1 MSTLETV
8 DLARWHRTILILFST
23 AGLTGASMM
32 VRLPEVRQTL
42 GVTTSQLGLVLLS
55 FAIGAMSGLMVV
67 GKFIAHRGTRRGIVI
82 GLVFWFVGTAAMIAA
97 LGISSVILFVIG
109 GLLSGFGAGWVD
121 VGMNVDGTEIEK
133 RLGRSAMPK
142 MHAAFSIGSLTGAA
156 LGTLAIQY
164 NFTIVFQ
171 MAVLATICFALPIFS
186 VMNLPTGH
194 GIHDEEPGEKKSG
207 PVFGKLVVMLG
218 IGILGMTIA
227 EGAGND
233 WLAIGLVD
241 DYLATPT
248 SAGIAYAIMVGS
260 MTLVR
265 FFGGSLTDSYGKAS
279 TLRLTGALG
288 ILGLLLLIAKLSIFT
303 AWIGAGLW
311 GVGVALAFPL
321 FLSAAGEL
329 PNPAKK
335 VAAVSSFGYTAFLVG
350 PPLLGFVGQAIGVVN
365 MYWVVLS
372 FIAVSVIVA
381 GAAGNK
387 RSS

>member
-8 DLARWHRTILILFST
+8 NLRRWHRTILILFST

-32 VRLPEVRQTL
+32 VRLPEVRHIL

-55 FAIGAMSGLMVV
+55 FAIGAMSGLIAV
-67 GKFIAHRGTRRGIVI
+67 GKFIARRGTRRGIVI
-82 GLVFWFVGTAAMIAA
+82 GLVFWFVGTAAMVVGLAFH
-97 LGISSVILFVIG
+97 SVAFFVIG

-142 MHAAFSIGSLTGAA
+142 MHAAFSIGSLTGAG
-156 LGTLAIQY
+156 LGTLSI
-164 NFTIVFQ
+164 FFEIHIVLQ
-171 MAVLATICFALPIFS
+171 MAVLAVICFALPILS

-194 GIHDEEPGEKKSG
+194 GIHVEEHGEKPSG
-207 PVFGKLVVMLG
+207 PVFGKLVFLLG
-218 IGILGMTIA
+218 VGILGMTVA

-233 WLAIGLVD
+233 WLTIGLVD
-241 DYLATPT
+241 DYLASPT
-248 SAGIAYAIMVGS
+248 AAGIGYAVLVGT

-265 FFGGSLTDSYGKAS
+265 FFGGGLTDRFGKAF
-279 TLRLTGALG
+279 TLRLTGLLG
-288 ILGLLLLIAKLSIFT
+288 IFGLMLLIAKFNIFT

-311 GVGVALAFPL
+311 GAGVALAFPL

-335 VAAVSSFGYTAFLVG
+335 VAAVSSFGYAAFLVG

-365 MYWVVLS
+365 MYWVVLA
-372 FIAVSVIVA
+372 FIAVSVA
-381 GAAGNK
+381 ASGAAGNK
-387 RSS
+387 RSN

>member
-1 MSTLETV
+1 MSSLETV
-8 DLARWHRTILILFST
+8 DLIRWHKTILILFST

-32 VRLPEVRQTL
+32 VRLPEVRQIL
-42 GVTTSQLGLVLLS
+42 AVTTSQLGLVLLS
-55 FAIGAMSGLMVV
+55 FAIGAMSGLIAV
-67 GKFIAHRGTRRGIVI
+67 GKFIAKRGTRRGIVI
-82 GLVFWFVGTAAMIAA
+82 GLVLWFLGTSSMVAA
-97 LGISSVILFVIG
+97 LGISSVVLFVAG

-142 MHAAFSIGSLTGAA
+142 MHASFSIGSLTGAA
-156 LGTLAIQY
+156 LGTISIY
-164 NFTIVFQ
+164 FDVHIVLQ
-171 MAVLATICFALPIFS
+171 MAVLAAICFLLPIFS
-186 VMNLPTGH
+186 VKNLPSGH
-194 GIHDEEPGEKKSG
+194 GIHLEHHDSDSSG
-207 PVFGKLVVMLG
+207 SVFGKLVILLG
-218 IGILGMTIA
+218 IGILGMTVA

-233 WLAIGLVD
+233 WLTIGLVD
-241 DYLATPT
+241 DYHASPT
-248 SAGIAYAIMVGS
+248 DAGIGYAVLVGS

-265 FFGGSLTDSYGKAS
+265 FFGGGLTDRFGKAF
-279 TLRLTGALG
+279 TLRLTGMMG
-288 ILGLLLLIAKLSIFT
+288 IIGLVLLIAKFSIFS

-311 GVGVALAFPL
+311 GAGVALAFPL

-335 VAAVSSFGYTAFLVG
+335 VAAVSSFGYAAFLVG

-381 GAAGNK
+381 GAAGNR

>member
-1 MSTLETV
+1 MNTLETV
-8 DLARWHRTILILFST
+8 GLARWHRTILVLFST

-32 VRLPEVRQTL
+32 VRLPEVRSIL
-42 GVTTSQLGLVLLS
+42 GLTTSQLGLVLLS
-55 FAIGAMSGLMVV
+55 FAIGAMSGLIAV
-67 GKFIAHRGTRRGIVI
+67 GRFIAHRGTRRGIVI
-82 GLVFWFVGTAAMIAA
+82 GLVFWFVGTMAMVVA
-97 LGISSVILFVIG
+97 LGLGSVLLFVIG

-156 LGTLAIQY
+156 LGTLATTY
-164 NFTIVFQ
+164 YVAIVLQ
-171 MAVLATICFALPIFS
+171 MAVLAVICFALPILS
-186 VMNLPTGH
+186 VGNLPTGH
-194 GIHDEEPGEKKSG
+194 GIHAEEHGEKESG
-207 PVFGKLVVMLG
+207 PVFGKLVIMLG

-233 WLAIGLVD
+233 WLAIGMVD
-241 DYLATPT
+241 DYQATPT
-248 SAGIAYAIMVGS
+248 TAGIAYAIMVGS

-265 FFGGSLTDSYGKAS
+265 FFGGGLTDRYGKAF
-279 TLRLTGALG
+279 TLRLTGVLG
-288 ILGLLLLIAKLSIFT
+288 ILGLLILITKFSIFT
-303 AWIGAGLW
+303 AWFGAALW
-311 GVGVALAFPL
+311 GAGVALAFPL

-335 VAAVSSFGYTAFLVG
+335 VAAVSSFGYAAFLVG

-365 MYWVVLS
+365 MYWVVLT
-372 FIAVSVIVA
+372 FIAVSVVVA

-387 RSS
+387 RAS

>member
-1 MSTLETV
+1 
-8 DLARWHRTILILFST
+8 
-23 AGLTGASMM
+23 MM
-32 VRLPEVRQTL
+32 VRLPEVRSIL

-55 FAIGAMSGLMVV
+55 FAVGAMSGLIAV

-82 GLVFWFVGTAAMIAA
+82 GLVLWFVGTLAMVVA
-97 LGISSVILFVIG
+97 LGLSSVLLFVIG

-156 LGTLAIQY
+156 LGTLAISY
-164 NFTIVFQ
+164 YVSIVLQ
-171 MAVLATICFALPIFS
+171 MAVLAVICFALPIFS
-186 VMNLPTGH
+186 VKNLPTGH
-194 GIHDEEPGEKKSG
+194 GIHAEEPGEKKSG
-207 PVFGKLVVMLG
+207 PVFGKLVILLG

-233 WLAIGLVD
+233 WLTIGMVD
-241 DYLATPT
+241 DYMASPT
-248 SAGIAYAIMVGS
+248 TAGIAYAIMVGS

-265 FFGGSLTDSYGKAS
+265 FFGGGLTDRYGKAF
-279 TLRLTGALG
+279 TLRLTGLLG
-288 ILGLLLLIAKLSIFT
+288 ILGLLILIAKFSVYT

-311 GVGVALAFPL
+311 GAGVALAFPL

-335 VAAVSSFGYTAFLVG
+335 VAAVSSFGYAAFLAG

-365 MYWVVLS
+365 MYWVVLT
-372 FIAVSVIVA
+372 FIAVSVVVA

>member
-8 DLARWHRTILILFST
+8 NLARWHRTILILFST

-32 VRLPEVRQTL
+32 VRLPEVRHIL
-42 GVTTSQLGLVLLS
+42 AVTTSQLGLVLLS
-55 FAIGAMSGLMVV
+55 FAIGAMSGLIAV
-67 GKFIAHRGTRRGIVI
+67 GKFIALRGTRRGIVI
-82 GLVFWFVGTAAMIAA
+82 GLIFWFVGTAGMVAGLA
-97 LGISSVILFVIG
+97 LSSIVLFVAG

-142 MHAAFSIGSLTGAA
+142 MHAAFSIGSLTGAGV
-156 LGTLAIQY
+156 GTLSI
-164 NFTIVFQ
+164 FFGVSIVLQ
-171 MAVLATICFALPIFS
+171 MAVLAAICFALPILS

-194 GIHDEEPGEKKSG
+194 GIHAPEPGQKSSG
-207 PVFGKLVVMLG
+207 PVFGKLVLLLG
-218 IGILGMTIA
+218 IGILGMTVA

-233 WLAIGLVD
+233 WLTIGMVD
-241 DYLATPT
+241 DYSASATD
-248 SAGIAYAIMVGS
+248 AGIGYAVLVGT

-265 FFGGSLTDSYGKAS
+265 FFGGGLTDRFGKAF
-279 TLRLTGALG
+279 TLRLTGVMG
-288 ILGLLLLIAKLSIFT
+288 ILGLMLLIAKFSVFT

-311 GVGVALAFPL
+311 GAGVALAFPL

-335 VAAVSSFGYTAFLVG
+335 VAAVSSFGYAAFLVG
-350 PPLLGFVGQAIGVVN
+350 PPLLGFVGQSIGVVN

-372 FIAVSVIVA
+372 FIAVSVVVA

-387 RSS
+387 RSN

>member
-1 MSTLETV
+1 MHTLDTV
-8 DLARWHRTILILFST
+8 NLARWHRTILILFTT

-32 VRLPEVRQTL
+32 VRLPEVRSIL

-55 FAIGAMSGLMVV
+55 FAVGAMSGLIAV

-82 GLVFWFVGTAAMIAA
+82 GLVLWFVGTLAMVVA
-97 LGISSVILFVIG
+97 LGLSSVLLFVIG

-156 LGTLAIQY
+156 LGTLAISY
-164 NFTIVFQ
+164 YVSIVLQ
-171 MAVLATICFALPIFS
+171 MAVLAVICFALPIFS
-186 VMNLPTGH
+186 VKNLPTGH
-194 GIHDEEPGEKKSG
+194 GIHAEEPGEKKSG
-207 PVFGKLVVMLG
+207 PVFGKLVILLG
-218 IGILGMTIA
+218 VGILGMTIA

-233 WLAIGLVD
+233 WLAIGMVD

-248 SAGIAYAIMVGS
+248 TAGIAYAIMVGS

-265 FFGGSLTDSYGKAS
+265 FFGGGLTDRYGKAF
-279 TLRLTGALG
+279 TLRITGVLG
-288 ILGLLLLIAKLSIFT
+288 ILGLLLLIAKFSIYT
-303 AWIGAGLW
+303 AWFGAGLW
-311 GVGVALAFPL
+311 GAGVALAFPL

-335 VAAVSSFGYTAFLVG
+335 VAAVSSFGYAAFLVG

-365 MYWVVLS
+365 MYWVVLT
-372 FIAVSVIVA
+372 FIAISVIVA

>member
-1 MSTLETV
+1 MTTLETV
-8 DLARWHRTILILFST
+8 NLARWHRTILILFTT

-32 VRLPEVRQTL
+32 VRLPEVRSIL
-42 GVTTSQLGLVLLS
+42 EVTTSQLGLVLLS
-55 FAIGAMSGLMVV
+55 FAIGAMTGLIAV
-67 GKFIAHRGTRRGIVI
+67 GKFIARRGTRRGIVI
-82 GLVFWFVGTAAMIAA
+82 GLVFWFVGTALMVAG
-97 LGISSVILFVIG
+97 LGFGSVIIFVIG

-142 MHAAFSIGSLTGAA
+142 MHAAFSIGSLTGAGI
-156 LGTLAIQY
+156 GTLSIFF
-164 NFTIVFQ
+164 NIHIVLQ
-171 MAVLATICFALPIFS
+171 MAVLAVICFALPILS

-194 GIHDEEPGEKKSG
+194 GIHVEEVSEKSSG
-207 PVFGKLVVMLG
+207 PVYGKLVIMLG

-233 WLAIGLVD
+233 WLTIGLVD

-248 SAGIAYAIMVGS
+248 AAGIGYAVMVGS

-265 FFGGSLTDSYGKAS
+265 FFGGGISDRFGKAF
-279 TLRLTGALG
+279 TLRITGILG
-288 ILGLLLLIAKLSIFT
+288 ILGLVLLIAKFSIFT

-311 GVGVALAFPL
+311 GAGVALAFPL

-335 VAAVSSFGYTAFLVG
+335 VAAVSSFGYAAFLVG

-365 MYWVVLS
+365 MYWVVLT
-372 FIAVSVIVA
+372 FIAVSVVVA
-381 GAAGNK
+381 GAAGSK

>member
-8 DLARWHRTILILFST
+8 DLGRWHRTILILFST

-32 VRLPEVRQTL
+32 VRLPEVREILQ
-42 GVTTSQLGLVLLS
+42 VSTSQLGLVLLS
-55 FAIGAMSGLMVV
+55 FAIGAMSGLIAV
-67 GKFIAHRGTRRGIVI
+67 GKFIARRGTRRGIVI
-82 GLVFWFVGTAAMIAA
+82 GLVLWFAGTVTMIVAI
-97 LGISSVILFVIG
+97 GFHSVFVFVLG

-156 LGTLAIQY
+156 IGTLATSFYIA
-164 NFTIVFQ
+164 IVLQ
-171 MAVLATICFALPIFS
+171 MAVLAVICFALPIFS

-194 GIHDEEPGEKKSG
+194 GIHAAEPGEKKAG
-207 PVFGKLVVMLG
+207 PVFGKLVIMLG

-233 WLAIGLVD
+233 WLAIGMVD

-248 SAGIAYAIMVGS
+248 TAGIAYAIMVGS

-265 FFGGSLTDSYGKAS
+265 FFGGGLTDRYGKAF
-279 TLRLTGALG
+279 TLRLTGVLG

-303 AWIGAGLW
+303 AWIGAAFW

-335 VAAVSSFGYTAFLVG
+335 VAAVSSFGYAAFLVG

-372 FIAVSVIVA
+372 FIAVSVIVS
-381 GAAGNK
+381 GAAGK
-387 RSS
+387 GRPS